1 MAKDFKDLSLPLNKV
16 IELGQ
21 VDRWLRGIADIVPQP
36 TDHTQEVMQERELHA
51 SLPGLTVAVLD
62 SNAHILPFAE
72 GNLVEQSDITRMKG
86 FQQLIQSASRSNV
99 RVDIESVG
107 NAALEVNFEPDE
119 PFSRSQVF
127 GATYANVI
135 PALIGAKPGG
145 VRK

>member
-1 MAKDFKDLSLPLNKV
+1 MAKDIKDLSLPLNKV

-36 TDHTQEVMQERELHA
+36 TDHSDDVMQERELHA
-51 SLPGLTVAVLD
+51 SLPGVTVAVLD
-62 SNAHILPFAE
+62 SNAHILALAE
-72 GNLVEQSDITRMKG
+72 TSLIDQSDITRMKG

-107 NAALEVNFEPDE
+107 GVALEVNFEPDE

-135 PALIGAKPGG
+135 PAVIGAKS
-145 VRK
+145 RLTK

>member
-1 MAKDFKDLSLPLNKV
+1 MAKDIKDLSLPLNKV

-21 VDRWLRGIADIVPQP
+21 VDRWLHGIADIVPQP
-36 TDHTQEVMQERELHA
+36 TDHSDDVMQERELHA
-51 SLPGLTVAVLD
+51 SLPGVTVAVLD
-62 SNAHILPFAE
+62 SNAHILALAE
-72 GNLVEQSDITRMKG
+72 TSLIDQSDITRMKG

-107 NAALEVNFEPDE
+107 GAALEVNFEPDE

-135 PALIGAKPGG
+135 PAVIGAKS
-145 VRK
+145 RLTK

>member
-1 MAKDFKDLSLPLNKV
+1 MAKDIKDLSLPLNKV

-36 TDHTQEVMQERELHA
+36 TDHSDDVMQERELHA
-51 SLPGLTVAVLD
+51 SLPGVTVAVLD
-62 SNAHILPFAE
+62 SNAHILALAE
-72 GNLVEQSDITRMKG
+72 TSLIDQSDITRMKG

-107 NAALEVNFEPDE
+107 GAALEVNFDPDE

-135 PALIGAKPGG
+135 PAVIGAKS
-145 VRK
+145 RLTK

>member
-1 MAKDFKDLSLPLNKV
+1 MAKDIKDLSLPLNKV

-36 TDHTQEVMQERELHA
+36 TDHSDDVMQERELHS
-51 SLPGLTVAVLD
+51 SLPGLTVSVLN

-72 GNLVEQSDITRMKG
+72 TDLVEKSDITRMKG

-99 RVDIESVG
+99 RVDIDSVG
-107 NAALEVNFEPDE
+107 GAALEVNFEPDE

-135 PALIGAKPGG
+135 PAVIGAKPGI
-145 VRK
+145 RK

>member
-1 MAKDFKDLSLPLNKV
+1 MAKDIKDLSLPLNKV

-21 VDRWLRGIADIVPQP
+21 VDRWLRGIANIVPHP
-36 TDHTQEVMQERELHA
+36 TDHSDEVLQERELHA

-72 GNLVEQSDITRMKG
+72 TNLVEQSDITRMKG

-99 RVDIESVG
+99 RVDVDSVG
-107 NAALEVNFEPDE
+107 GAALEVNFEPDE

-127 GATYANVI
+127 GATYTNVL
-135 PALIGAKPGG
+135 PAVIGAKPIGI
-145 VRK
+145 RK

>member
-36 TDHTQEVMQERELHA
+36 TDHAEQVMQERELHA
-51 SLPGLTVAVLD
+51 SLPGVTVAVLD

-72 GNLVEQSDITRMKG
+72 TNLIEQSDITRMKG

-107 NAALEVNFEPDE
+107 GAALEVIFEPDE

-135 PALIGAKPGG
+135 PAVIGAKS
-145 VRK
+145 RLMK

>member
-1 MAKDFKDLSLPLNKV
+1 MAKDIKDLSLPLNKV

-21 VDRWLRGIADIVPQP
+21 VDRWLRGIADIVPHP
-36 TDHTQEVMQERELHA
+36 TDHSDDVQQERELHA

-72 GNLVEQSDITRMKG
+72 TNLVEQSDITRMKG

-99 RVDIESVG
+99 RVDVDSVG
-107 NAALEVNFEPDE
+107 GAALEVNFEPDE

-135 PALIGAKPGG
+135 PAVIGAKPMG